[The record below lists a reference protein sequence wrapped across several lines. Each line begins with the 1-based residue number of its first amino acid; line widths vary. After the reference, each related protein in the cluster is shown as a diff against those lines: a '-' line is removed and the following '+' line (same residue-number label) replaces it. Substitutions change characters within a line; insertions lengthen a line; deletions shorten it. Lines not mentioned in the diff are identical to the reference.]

1 MLSKH
6 VPCLPLVF
14 LLRLLSFVSA
24 DCPTTS
30 AAGIP
35 GCWGEPECAYVI
47 APGNGQVCDY
57 DYCNCGGVAAPLL
70 PTTIDNTTTVGCD
83 YTTVPAEE
91 ECPTGPISIPTGANR
106 DPGATDEGVTLAAPL
121 TTGGPISTAADAFKT
136 DAPTVT
142 TLPYQGGA
150 LTYTLATFTSLASQE
165 DTKTITAT
173 VTKTG
178 IENSALETFVGPIV
192 VGPKGIFWGPPG
204 TAPSCV
210 WPFCTQSGPPSSG
223 GNKGGGV
230 KGGGGGGGAFGCQDC
245 AGGGGRNGPGG
256 GSNGGN
262 NSDNADNN
270 GGDDD
275 DDDHN
280 ADNDDDDNNNDNN
293 EEGSDDNNNNSNND
307 NNEND
312 ENDDNDKNND
322 NNEEPLPEACPG
334 AKKVKRDPSFT
345 LVSGRIVKRAEEIIT
360 STNPLKDALGNFGK
374 DNQGNN
380 LASAAIDTAD
390 GILTNKFPQGRQN
403 AYVTGLEGHYT
414 LPQKTT
420 IGTGDN
426 QQTFQSGER
435 LFWRI
440 RWDFDPQKG
449 PHVNGHFGTK
459 PPSKFAYSLDSSRWP
474 EQGDNGAKKAMNRI
488 VKDMNSK
495 VKYEQTT
502 NEGKNQPTW
511 DTTEKQAIED
521 LKNYFK
527 AVANGPC

>member
-1 MLSKH
+1 MEIRALQK
-6 VPCLPLVF
+6 
-14 LLRLLSFVSA
+14 
-24 DCPTTS
+24 
-30 AAGIP
+30 
-35 GCWGEPECAYVI
+35 
-47 APGNGQVCDY
+47 
-57 DYCNCGGVAAPLL
+57 
-70 PTTIDNTTTVGCD
+70 
-83 YTTVPAEE
+83 
-91 ECPTGPISIPTGANR
+91 
-106 DPGATDEGVTLAAPL
+106 GVTLAATL
-121 TTGGPISTAADAFKT
+121 ITGGPISTAADAFKT

-150 LTYTLATFTSLASQE
+150 LTYTRATFTSLASQE

-178 IENSALETFVGPIV
+178 IENSAVETFVGPIV

-210 WPFCTQSGPPSSG
+210 WPFCTQSGRG
-223 GNKGGGV
+223 E
-230 KGGGGGGGAFGCQDC
+230 
-245 AGGGGRNGPGG
+245 GRRWRRRCFRLPRLCRGTNGPGG

-270 GGDDD
+270 GDDD
-275 DDDHN
+275 NN
-280 ADNDDDDNNNDNN
+280 AENDDDDNNNDNN

-307 NNEND
+307 SNEND
-312 ENDDNDKNND
+312 NDENND
-322 NNEEPLPEACPG
+322 NNEEPPPEACPG

-360 STNPLKDALGNFGK
+360 STNPLEDALGNFGK

-403 AYVTGLEGHYT
+403 AYVTGLEGNYT

-511 DTTEKQAIED
+511 DTIEKQAIED